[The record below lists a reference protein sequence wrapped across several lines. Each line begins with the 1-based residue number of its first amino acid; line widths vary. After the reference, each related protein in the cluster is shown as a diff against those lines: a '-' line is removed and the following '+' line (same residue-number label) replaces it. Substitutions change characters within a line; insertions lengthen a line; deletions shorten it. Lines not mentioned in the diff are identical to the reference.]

1 MFSVGYRTVAI
12 EQIFDHIKALRKTN
26 EVFPEP
32 IDLTELRRK
41 FDKKLHI
48 LNRLTIVYAQQVVSH
63 DMNTS
68 LNLKKFHLVAAL
80 PTNEGALQHAC
91 STFVGDIIGMALEDA
106 KYCLIGHK
114 YYQMAA
120 RRGIYFE
127 IQYAPI
133 IRDSN
138 QRKDTIIVAQNL
150 VSHRKAKSIVITGGA
165 LNAFQ
170 VRGPYDIANL
180 YPLKEMKN
188 ISIRNI
194 CFLNSSNDIIP

>member
-1 MFSVGYRTVAI
+1 M
-12 EQIFDHIKALRKTN
+12 RKTN

-32 IDLTELRRK
+32 IDFSELRKK
-41 FDKKLHI
+41 FDKKLQI
-48 LNRLTIVYAQQVVSH
+48 LNRLTIVYAHQLVSH

-68 LNLKKFHLVAAL
+68 LNLKKFHLLAAL

-91 STFVGDIIGMALEDA
+91 STFGGDIIGMVLEDS

-127 IQYAPI
+127 IQYAPA

-150 VSHRKAKSIVITGGA
+150 VSHRKAKNIVITSGA
-165 LNAFQ
+165 LTAFQ

-180 YPLKEMKN
+180 YPFSCKFKHQIL
-188 ISIRNI
+188 III
-194 CFLNSSNDIIP
+194 LIFVHLN